1 VVSFCRDLEK
11 ICAEI
16 LPRDLLQR
24 TFTEA
29 LDCAQRYLSA
39 ILWRLF
45 IETLYR
51 DFALRSLRDLAKQS
65 VIDTF

>member
-1 VVSFCRDLEK
+1 
-11 ICAEI
+11 

-24 TFTEA
+24 TFTETP
-29 LDCAQRYLSA
+29 DCAQRYLSA

-65 VIDTF
+65 LIDTF